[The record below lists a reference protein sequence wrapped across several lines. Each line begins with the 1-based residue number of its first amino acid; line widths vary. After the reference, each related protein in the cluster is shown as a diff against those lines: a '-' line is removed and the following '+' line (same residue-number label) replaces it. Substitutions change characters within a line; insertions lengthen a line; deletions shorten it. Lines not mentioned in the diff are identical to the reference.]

1 MSLKKETRI
10 LYGTMLILQTILSIF
25 LYFKT
30 SDAGNAYVFE
40 EESIG
45 GNISFMLKKS
55 SEKQ

>member
-1 MSLKKETRI
+1 MIENGVPKAIEPYL
-10 LYGTMLILQTILSIF
+10 F